1 MQVSLI
7 RFHSMVVIVNEPFFS
22 EAPPSCVFG
31 ILTILKTDHLTDQAE
46 RGIWST
52 WAMKFQRGV
61 LYGSYFTD

>member
-1 MQVSLI
+1 
-7 RFHSMVVIVNEPFFS
+7 MVVIFNEPFFS
-22 EAPPSCVFG
+22 EAPHYCFFG

-52 WAMKFQRGV
+52 GAMKFQGGI